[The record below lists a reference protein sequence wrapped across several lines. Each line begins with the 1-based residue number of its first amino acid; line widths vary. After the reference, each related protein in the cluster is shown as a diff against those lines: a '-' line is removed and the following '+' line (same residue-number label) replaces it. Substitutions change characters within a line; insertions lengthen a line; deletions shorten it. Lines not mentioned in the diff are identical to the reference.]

1 MEVVYRTEPE
11 GRVVKQDC
19 TLPNTVTV
27 REAGGHLLQSETNTQ
42 MSVRVINN

>member
-19 TLPNTVTV
+19 TLLTV
-27 REAGGHLLQSETNTQ
+27 RGAGHILLSETDTQ

>member
-27 REAGGHLLQSETNTQ
+27 RGAGHILLSETDTQ